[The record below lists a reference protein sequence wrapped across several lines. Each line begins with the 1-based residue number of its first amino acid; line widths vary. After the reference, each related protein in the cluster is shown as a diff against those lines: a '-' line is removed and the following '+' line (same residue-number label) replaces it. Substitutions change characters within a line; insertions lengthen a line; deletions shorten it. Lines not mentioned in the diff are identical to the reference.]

1 MVCELNCYTAIELFF
16 FFFSFFRFGGK
27 KIKVTDKIEQAFYCN
42 ESEYS
47 ALWSSVASSFSSHCQ
62 LNIGA
67 QFWNH

>member
-1 MVCELNCYTAIELFF
+1 MCEYNCYTAIEQFF
-16 FFFSFFRFGGK
+16 FFFSFFRFGGA

-42 ESEYS
+42 ESENS
-47 ALWSSVASSFSSHCQ
+47 AVWSSVESSFSFHC